1 MFKLNFDKRFIKRL
15 VKFTCIIQFVN
26 AFMDYFL
33 WVTSGYHV
41 PSWALATLVAGYS
54 VLLLSYDRIVT

>member
-1 MFKLNFDKRFIKRL
+1 MFRLNIDKIFIKKL
-15 VKFTCIIQFVN
+15 IKISCIFQFFN

-33 WVTSGYHV
+33 WVTIGYHV

-54 VLLLSYDRIVT
+54 VILLSYDKMLS